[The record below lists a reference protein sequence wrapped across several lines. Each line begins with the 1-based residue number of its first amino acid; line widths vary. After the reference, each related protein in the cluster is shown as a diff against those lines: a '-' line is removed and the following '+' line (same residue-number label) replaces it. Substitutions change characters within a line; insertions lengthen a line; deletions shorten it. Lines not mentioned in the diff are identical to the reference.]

1 MSGMNRREFGQAVAA
16 AGAIPFLQ
24 PPQSPANIAGS
35 LTDVPG
41 LKVGHFTDTRRPTG
55 CTAIIF
61 DSPAAAGVDYDG
73 SAPGESQM
81 AMLQPV
87 SPVERIHAL
96 FLTGGG
102 VLALPSA
109 AGVLRYCEER
119 KIGFD
124 WGNPNLRIPIVVSA
138 VIDDLSVGDNLIRPD
153 ADAAYKAC
161 TAASTAQVAEGNVGA
176 GAGAT
181 VGKMHRGR
189 GLGGMKGGIGSAS
202 LKLGDVV
209 IGALAVVNAAGDVLD
224 PRTGSI
230 LAGARRADGSFADSA
245 AVMREIVS
253 SQPAKGQALED
264 DALRSTTLGVVATNV
279 AFNKTAL
286 TKIAMMANCGAS
298 RAVRPYHTTGD
309 GDQMYAVS
317 TGSLV
322 RSDIPLTAIGS
333 LAADVIAEAIAR
345 GVRAASSIPDWPGLR
360 G

>member
-1 MSGMNRREFGQAVAA
+1 MHGNNLRFAGRRRCR
-16 AGAIPFLQ
+16 L
-24 PPQSPANIAGS
+24 
-35 LTDVPG
+35 
-41 LKVGHFTDTRRPTG
+41 RRLGTG
-55 CTAIIF
+55 RIQ
-61 DSPAAAGVDYDG
+61 
-73 SAPGESQM
+73 QM

-102 VLALPSA
+102 VLALPRPQACCAIAKS
-109 AGVLRYCEER
+109 ER
-119 KIGFD
+119 LDSTGHL
-124 WGNPNLRIPIVVSA
+124 NLRIPIVVSA
-138 VIDDLSVGDNLIRPD
+138 VIDDSSRSGTTSIRPD

-230 LAGARRADGSFADSA
+230 LAGARRTDGSFADSA
-245 AVMREIVS
+245 SVMREIVS
-253 SQPAKGQALED
+253 AQPAKGPALED
-264 DALRSTTLGVVATNV
+264 DALRIMMLGVVATNV
-279 AFNKTAL
+279 VFNKTAL

-309 GDQMYAVS
+309 GDQMYAIS

-345 GVRAASSIPDWPGLR
+345 AVRAASSIPDWPGLR
-360 G
+360 DAQRR